1 MKGDGFPRQLKAIR
15 EYAKGHD
22 IRIVKIYREEGVSGT
37 KELENRPALLEMM
50 QALHGNGVKLVLI
63 EKLDR
68 LARDLMI
75 QETIIGDLRKYG
87 FELVSVAELLWNYK
101 NFCW

>member
-1 MKGDGFPRQLKAIR
+1 MHAPHA
-15 EYAKGHD
+15 
-22 IRIVKIYREEGVSGT
+22 
-37 KELENRPALLEMM
+37 
-50 QALHGNGVKLVLI
+50 NGVKLILI

-87 FELVSVAELLWNYK
+87 FELVSVP
-101 NFCW
+101 